1 MILSDVNREN
11 PYSKPA
17 RTVSVRMVA
26 AIALFFTG
34 PLCLAQSNL
43 IRLIPPGTP
52 VLAGL
57 RRTLPGQG
65 DFLWLATKNNTGDL
79 QRFVSITAGDP
90 DRRFD
95 QVIVADSLS
104 DTHSLGSHLL
114 LAKGK
119 FNFAAI
125 SATAL
130 GSGGRKSSYK
140 GMPVLILEA
149 LAMESRGSRWLAV
162 PRPGVALLGS
172 ASAVESALDRYL
184 SRAAGDPFIV
194 QRLRSISEHDAA
206 WSSIMLDSSQ
216 VESHLNRHG
225 DAGVIYPCLRHA
237 RELVLG
243 IRPGSD
249 VKIDMRTTSDSTEDA
264 DESLACLRTA
274 LFSNR
279 TPSVRIS
286 FTGGNQHALRATLS
300 REAYDSWLSF
310 FRKSMMNEML
320 EAMTPASEEG
330 TRNSTLVPGA
340 R

>member
-1 MILSDVNREN
+1 
-11 PYSKPA
+11 
-17 RTVSVRMVA
+17 
-26 AIALFFTG
+26 
-34 PLCLAQSNL
+34 
-43 IRLIPPGTP
+43 
-52 VLAGL
+52 
-57 RRTLPGQG
+57 
-65 DFLWLATKNNTGDL
+65 
-79 QRFVSITAGDP
+79 
-90 DRRFD
+90 
-95 QVIVADSLS
+95 
-104 DTHSLGSHLL
+104 
-114 LAKGK
+114 
-119 FNFAAI
+119 
-125 SATAL
+125 
-130 GSGGRKSSYK
+130 
-140 GMPVLILEA
+140 
-149 LAMESRGSRWLAV
+149 V

>member
-1 MILSDVNREN
+1 MF
-11 PYSKPA
+11 
-17 RTVSVRMVA
+17 A

-34 PLCLAQSNL
+34 SLCLAQSDL

-57 RRTLPGQG
+57 RRTLRGQG
-65 DFLWLATKNNTGDL
+65 DDLLWLATKNNTADL
-79 QRFVSITAGDP
+79 QQFVSITAGDS
-90 DRRFD
+90 DRRFE

-104 DTHSLGSHLL
+104 DAPRVGSHLL

-125 SATAL
+125 STTVL
-130 GSGGRKSSYK
+130 GSGVRKSSYK
-140 GMPVLILEA
+140 GVPVLILEA
-149 LAMESRGSRWLAV
+149 LARESRGPRWLAV

-172 ASAVESALDRYL
+172 PSAVESALDRYL
-184 SRAAGDPFIV
+184 SRVAGDPFIV
-194 QRLRSISEHDAA
+194 QRLRSISGHDAA

-216 VESHLNRHG
+216 VESHLNQHG
-225 DAGVIYPCLRHA
+225 DADVIYPCLRHA

-249 VKIDMRTTSDSTEDA
+249 VKINMRTTSDSTEDA

-274 LFSNR
+274 LFSNSS
-279 TPSVRIS
+279 PSVRIS

-300 REAYDSWLSF
+300 HEAYDRWLSV
-310 FRKSMMNEML
+310 FRKSMMNQML

-330 TRNSTLVPGA
+330 GRNSTLVPGA
-340 R
+340 Q

>member
-1 MILSDVNREN
+1 MTLSDVNPGN

-17 RTVSVRMVA
+17 RALSVVA

-34 PLCLAQSNL
+34 SLCLAQSNL

-65 DFLWLATKNNTGDL
+65 DDLLWLATKNNTGDL
-79 QRFVSITAGDP
+79 QQFVSMTAGDP

-104 DTHSLGSHLL
+104 DTHSPGSHLL

-125 SATAL
+125 SVSAL
-130 GSGGRKSSYK
+130 GSGVSKSSYK
-140 GMPVLILEA
+140 GVPVLVLEA
-149 LAMESRGSRWLAV
+149 LATESRGPRWLSV

-172 ASAVESALDRYL
+172 PTAVERALDRYL
-184 SRAAGDPFIV
+184 SRTAGDPFIE
-194 QRLRSISEHDAA
+194 QRLRSISDRDAA

-216 VESHLNRHG
+216 VESHLNQHG

-249 VKIDMRTTSDSTEDA
+249 VKIDMRTMSDSTEDA
-264 DESLACLRTA
+264 DASLACLRTA
-274 LFSNR
+274 LFSNK

-286 FTGGNQHALRATLS
+286 FAGGTQHALLATLS
-300 REAYDSWLSF
+300 REAYDGWLNV
-310 FRKSMMNEML
+310 FRNSMMNQML
-320 EAMTPASEEG
+320 EAMTSVPPEG
-330 TRNSTLVPGA
+330 R